1 MYYGKVRGQKRKLKM
16 LLKNIEKIEP
26 YQKIDEAYDN
36 RFDHFHVPSNPWI
49 EMPKT
54 SSKIKTTF
62 CEAWIRKTEE
72 ILKAKPES
80 LEFCKVVCMLDIPYL
95 YSSQIIVFYDQEY
108 YESFWDRHDSYQEWS
123 KLPDSKS
130 LMRDRNIVTD
140 LKEVGFKEII
150 RDEDYTC
157 VSDLWFYGEVSEKQ
171 VGLKDVHEPEN
182 TAISDGTQRNQRYA

>member
-26 YQKIDEAYDN
+26 YQKIDEVYDN

-72 ILKAKPES
+72 ILRAKPKD
-80 LEFCKVVCMLDIPYL
+80 LKFCKVVCCLSIPHL
-95 YSSQIIVFYDQEY
+95 WDSQIIIFYDQEY
-108 YESFWDRHDSYQEWS
+108 YDLFWKRRGDYQEWTRI
-123 KLPDSKS
+123 KNGRS
-130 LMRDRNIVTD
+130 LIKERNIDTD
-140 LKEVGFKEII
+140 LKEVCV
-150 RDEDYTC
+150 DETITDEGKKFISYI
-157 VSDLWFYGEVSEKQ
+157 WFYGEVRE
-171 VGLKDVHEPEN
+171 E
-182 TAISDGTQRNQRYA
+182 

>member
-1 MYYGKVRGQKRKLKM
+1 MHIISVLIDKVIMRKRQKYRKVCFMYYGKSRGQRQKFKR
-16 LLKNIEKIEP
+16 LLKNIDAIRAYRYVDEMNKCGFEH
-26 YQKIDEAYDN
+26 YHVSGSVWID
-36 RFDHFHVPSNPWI
+36 
-49 EMPKT
+49 MPKT
-54 SSKIKTTF
+54 SSKIKTAF
-62 CEAWIRKTEE
+62 CKAWIRKTEE

-80 LEFCKVVCMLDIPYL
+80 LEFCKVVCMLDIPNL

-108 YESFWDRHDSYQEWS
+108 YESFWGRHDSYQEWS

-157 VSDLWFYGEVSEKQ
+157 VSDLWFYGEVSEK
-171 VGLKDVHEPEN
+171 
-182 TAISDGTQRNQRYA
+182 